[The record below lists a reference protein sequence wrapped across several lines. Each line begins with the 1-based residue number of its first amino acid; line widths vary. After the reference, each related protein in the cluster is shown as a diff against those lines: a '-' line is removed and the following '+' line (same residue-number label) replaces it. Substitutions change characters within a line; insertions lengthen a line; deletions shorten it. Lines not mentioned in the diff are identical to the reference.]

1 MSSMRSSKRPPARL
15 AMSRFTKAERRD
27 RDAGGRWGSVQ
38 NGRRTFDVDSRSC
51 FLLPRIRNDRE
62 EACKSFA
69 VTRTSEKGWSGCFA
83 SIPGSSPIAAEAGS
97 LPLRL
102 REPGFEGLAHIIV
115 SQMVSRASAEAIWR
129 RMLPVEGI
137 LTAENYALLH
147 PEAWR
152 EFGLS
157 RAKAGTLSRIAEA
170 VVSGGLDLA
179 GLSGKPPAEA
189 LAELTALKG
198 VGPWTAE
205 VYLMFCGGHVDVFP
219 SGDVALQNAVA
230 AAFGLSERPR
240 QRRLPCWQRLVAV
253 EIRRR
258 PAFLGLLC
266 T

>member
-1 MSSMRSSKRPPARL
+1 MEIIRSDEDVGEGLERL
-15 AMSRFTKAERRD
+15 LRLD
-27 RDAGGRWGSVQ
+27 
-38 NGRRTFDVDSRSC
+38 
-51 FLLPRIRNDRE
+51 PRL
-62 EACKSFA
+62 
-69 VTRTSEKGWSGCFA
+69 V
-83 SIPGSSPIAAEAGS
+83 PIAAEAGS

-129 RMLPVEGI
+129 RMLPLEGI

-179 GLSGKPPAEA
+179 GLSRKPPAEA

-198 VGPWTAE
+198 VGPWTAQ

-230 AAFGLSERPR
+230 AAFGLSERPDPKKLAVLAEAWSPWR
-240 QRRLPCWQRLVAV
+240 SVAARLFWAYYAV
-253 EIRRR
+253 KLGR
-258 PAFLGLLC
+258 GLLPVA
-266 T
+266 